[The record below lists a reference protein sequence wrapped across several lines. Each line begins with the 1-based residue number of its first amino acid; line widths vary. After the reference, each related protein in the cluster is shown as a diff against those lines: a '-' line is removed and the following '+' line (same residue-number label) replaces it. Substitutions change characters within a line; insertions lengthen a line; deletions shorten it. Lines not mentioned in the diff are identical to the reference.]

1 MSLEQ
6 NSKKIKLFQ
15 IGLFLVPTM
24 LFVALMFQISW
35 FSMRYN
41 FSNNDITIKESQN
54 VKVIDLNKGKESS
67 KTFYIAASRGGTKYY
82 YQNCTGLKRVKE
94 ENLVFFASESQA
106 EGAGYTLAKNC
117 KKP

>member
-6 NSKKIKLFQ
+6 NSKKIKPFQ
-15 IGLFLVPTM
+15 IGLLLVPTM
-24 LFVALMFQISW
+24 LFIALIFQISRL
-35 FSMRYN
+35 SLRYN
-41 FSNNDITIKESQN
+41 FSNNDITIQESQN
-54 VKVIDLNKGKESS
+54 VKEIDLNKPKGDLKN
-67 KTFYIAASRGGTKYY
+67 FYIGASKSGTKYY

-94 ENLVFFASESQA
+94 ENLVFFASEREA